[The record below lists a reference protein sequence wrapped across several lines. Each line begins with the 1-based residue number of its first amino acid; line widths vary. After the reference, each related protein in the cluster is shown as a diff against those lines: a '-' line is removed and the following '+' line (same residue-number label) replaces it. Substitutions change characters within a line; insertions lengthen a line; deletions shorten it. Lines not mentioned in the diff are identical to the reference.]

1 MEPDE
6 KQTDTPEV
14 TDTTTPEK
22 KNDVV
27 LETPAQPPKPEPE
40 VKEPEQQEQQQETP
54 AKKPRRSLLLRSL
67 GLI

>member
-14 TDTTTPEK
+14 TDTPAPEK

-40 VKEPEQQEQQQETP
+40 VTEPEEQETQAP

>member
-1 MEPDE
+1 MEDDE
-6 KQTDTPEV
+6 KQTDTPTPEV
-14 TDTTTPEK
+14 TTPTPEK

-40 VKEPEQQEQQQETP
+40 VKEPEQQEAQPP
-54 AKKPRRSLLLRSL
+54 AKPKRRSLLLRSL